1 MTLLPAGPWLVTG
14 VLAAACSGLLHAQD
28 KPLAPGTD
36 ALTQATWAY
45 CAKCHATPDARVQ
58 HDARWIGLNEATT
71 CLTGEAAEPANR
83 ERLMAFLKAGVAP
96 VAPLVQKSDQEDAA
110 VAAGTH
116 GLIRVPSTSGS
127 AFLRK
132 RPADS
137 AAAGQTVDSEP
148 TETLRLFWEAAD
160 EGSTL
165 AIPVG
170 AYELVG
176 YCFYRE
182 DDLGRKWT
190 AAATVQEGTSPD
202 AIDVASSKPL
212 HLPIAPTMFHDL
224 NATADGPKLDIKFQM
239 RNEAGDRMTL
249 TRDGDLVKPSWLI
262 YDEAGAAELASGRFV
277 PS

>member
-1 MTLLPAGPWLVTG
+1 
-14 VLAAACSGLLHAQD
+14 
-28 KPLAPGTD
+28 
-36 ALTQATWAY
+36 
-45 CAKCHATPDARVQ
+45 
-58 HDARWIGLNEATT
+58 
-71 CLTGEAAEPANR
+71 
-83 ERLMAFLKAGVAP
+83 
-96 VAPLVQKSDQEDAA
+96 
-110 VAAGTH
+110 